1 MSMLDQHQYEAIDHY
16 SKKQLP
22 PPHEAATSDHFSVK
36 PCPAYIP
43 TVREPCPEADYDAV
57 QVLGKPEPGQG
68 SAPEYVEVSTKPQG
82 QRSEADTEYAEV
94 VQGQSSEAHV
104 GEEYAEVGVGDGS
117 APEQKSES
125 AGQQKAQNK

>member
-22 PPHEAATSDHFSVK
+22 FPHAEATTSDDFSVK
-36 PCPAYIP
+36 PCPAYTP
-43 TVREPCPEADYDAV
+43 TTREPCPEADYDAV

-68 SAPEYVEVSTKPQG
+68 YGSAPEYVEVATQPQG
-82 QRSEADTEYAEV
+82 QRSEAGTEYEV
-94 VQGQSSEAHV
+94 VHGQSSEAHV

-117 APEQKSES
+117 GPEQTSGS
-125 AGQQKAQNK
+125 AAK